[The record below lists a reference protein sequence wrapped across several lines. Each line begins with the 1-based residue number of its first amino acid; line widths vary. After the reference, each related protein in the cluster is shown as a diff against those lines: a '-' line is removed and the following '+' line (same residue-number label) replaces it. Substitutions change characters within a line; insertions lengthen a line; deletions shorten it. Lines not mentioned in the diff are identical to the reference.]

1 MDERLRRA
9 RRSFEPEVTLELEVP
24 FHDVDMLKLVWH
36 GHYYKY
42 FELARTLLLRTR
54 GLTDRALHDSGYMLV
69 VVEST
74 CRHPGALR
82 FGQRF
87 RVGAALGSVEF
98 GLRVDYQI
106 WNLSDDRR
114 AAYGNTALAI
124 LDSSGKLQV
133 RTPDA
138 LLDLL
143 HRS

>member
-9 RRSFEPEVTLELEVP
+9 RRRFEPEVTLELEVP
-24 FHDVDMLKLVWH
+24 FHDVDMLELVWH

-42 FELARTLLLRTR
+42 FELARTQLLRAR
-54 GLTDRALHDSGYMLV
+54 GLTDRALRDSGYMLV

-82 FGQRF
+82 FGQHF

-114 AAYGNTALAI
+114 AAYGNTVLAI
-124 LDSSGKLQV
+124 LDSSGKLLV

-143 HRS
+143 HRH